1 MCPPSVLLLKC
12 PPSSKSHPWEVPT
25 LVLPPAAFYQWPP
38 HLGGF
43 TTSPEKREGLF
54 ATGEPQPPRST
65 DGNTKKFLEINLYV
79 FMKECTIVIDAWEV
93 KFLNWR
99 SLWPFGFLQE
109 LCSPWHQPL
118 MPLKIE
124 TKPSG
129 SVKKE
134 CLLCFF
140 LLTILFQ
147 FKYISLDSLSFV
159 L

>member
-54 ATGEPQPPRST
+54 ATGEAQPPRST
-65 DGNTKKFLEINLYV
+65 DGNTNKKLEINLYV

-93 KFLNWR
+93 EVSNWR
-99 SLWPFGFLQE
+99 LLWPFGFLR
-109 LCSPWHQPL
+109 
-118 MPLKIE
+118 E
-124 TKPSG
+124 TMFSLTPTFDAFKNWDKTKWQRKERMSSLLLFVDNSF
-129 SVKKE
+129 SV
-134 CLLCFF
+134 
-140 LLTILFQ
+140 
-147 FKYISLDSLSFV
+147 
-159 L
+159 